1 MYKKVVSA
9 VEENQKI
16 FKYLLRTSDATK
28 IFLHKLFR
36 KKKISVNGKPITK
49 DYILK
54 ENDLIYCKDIFEK
67 DKFIITNELP
77 EIIYNDKNLIVVDKN
92 VGESVY
98 GEKTSVIYKVKNFL
112 KKNNI
117 DSNFLV
123 PVHRLDKE
131 TTGIL
136 IFALNYRASKVITEM
151 FRRKKIK
158 KFYEAVLCGK
168 IYKNIFA
175 EAVIKREKDKNL
187 STVESLK
194 TQDVIPEKNE
204 WIRTN
209 LKKSATIIRPLQINE
224 NFTFCEIEIWTG
236 NHHQIRAICG
246 NLNHPLVN
254 DTKYGGKKIDFLD
267 HYILNCKR
275 IEIPILNLKFES
287 KKRIDFENLIK
298 QLNDLNG
305 VRNK

>member
-98 GEKTSVIYKVKNFL
+98 GEKTSAGL
-112 KKNNI
+112 L
-117 DSNFLV
+117 SPCPAAPEPPPALLR
-123 PVHRLDKE
+123 RL
-131 TTGIL
+131 I
-136 IFALNYRASKVITEM
+136 R
-151 FRRKKIK
+151 
-158 KFYEAVLCGK
+158 
-168 IYKNIFA
+168 
-175 EAVIKREKDKNL
+175 
-187 STVESLK
+187 ST
-194 TQDVIPEKNE
+194 
-204 WIRTN
+204 
-209 LKKSATIIRPLQINE
+209 
-224 NFTFCEIEIWTG
+224 
-236 NHHQIRAICG
+236 
-246 NLNHPLVN
+246 
-254 DTKYGGKKIDFLD
+254 
-267 HYILNCKR
+267 
-275 IEIPILNLKFES
+275 
-287 KKRIDFENLIK
+287 
-298 QLNDLNG
+298 
-305 VRNK
+305 